1 MRCKSLFA
9 LPLLLAPAAPG
20 GAAEVRLTGNLL
32 SSCVLS
38 LTTPGQLAAAAA
50 DPTVFGSEQ
59 AGGLAATMT
68 VVAIGAS
75 PTVAFTAP
83 TVDAPGGFSPTAQAQ
98 IRYTSLGGSNQA
110 YTSSASSSSTV
121 RLLDTFTINA
131 RIVSTEGFQSGTY
144 TVRTMATCEQ

>member
-38 LTTPGQLAAAAA
+38 LTTPGQLATSS
-50 DPTVFGSEQ
+50 DPTIFGSEQ
-59 AGGLAATMT
+59 PGGLAATMT

-75 PTVAFTAP
+75 PTVEFTAP

-110 YTSSASSSSTV
+110 YTASASSSSTV
-121 RLLDTFTINA
+121 RLLDTFTIDA
-131 RIVSTEGFQSGTY
+131 RVVSTEGFQSGTY